1 MSDFSELN
9 EYLMPL
15 VVDVRRDR
23 IITAC
28 QNLANA
34 GFNQVQ
40 PDVDR
45 LLNMAN
51 DGEAP
56 EVLDDLHKLL
66 FNHLHDATLNLGF
79 IWSQDLDWTED
90 FNLLSDVLNALTLL
104 DNVEDYGEI
113 TRVLNDDLL
122 SNEEK
127 VVDIFELTLAKDMHR
142 LLERVDT
149 VASEALQGIAS
160 AITTP
165 FAEEDEV
172 PPTSELNY
180 VKERLVRYRDRLYKG
195 MAYEYIACGGALGVS
210 YESLLQLYND
220 PLGALIDVDKTVLT
234 QELIGF
240 ALISDVIDDL
250 LQDEVCKQ
258 LDIYI
263 DDKLALQ
270 PLGAI
275 VTGFFA

>member
-23 IITAC
+23 LITAC
-28 QNLANA
+28 QQMAAA

-40 PDVDR
+40 SDVDR

-56 EVLDDLHKLL
+56 DVIDDLHKLL
-66 FNHLHDATLNLGF
+66 FEHLYDVTLNLGF
-79 IWSQDLDWTED
+79 IWANDLDWVED
-90 FNLLSDVLNALTLL
+90 FNLVSDVLNALTLL
-104 DNVEDYGEI
+104 DNTEDYGDI
-113 TRVLNDDLL
+113 TRILNDELL

-127 VVDIFELTLAKDMHR
+127 AVEIFSQTLAKDMHV
-142 LLERVDT
+142 LLERVVT
-149 VASEALQGIAS
+149 VTDETLQGIAT

-165 FAEEDEV
+165 YADEEETTPGAELD
-172 PPTSELNY
+172 Y
-180 VKERLVRYRDRLYKG
+180 VKARLVKYREKLYQG
-195 MAYEYIACGGALGVS
+195 MAYQYIAAHGALGVT
-210 YESLLQLYND
+210 YDSLLQLYAN
-220 PLGALIDVDKTVLT
+220 PLGALIDHDLTILT

-240 ALISDVIDDL
+240 ALVSDTLDDL
-250 LQDEVCKQ
+250 LQDEICKQ
-258 LDIYI
+258 LDIYV
-263 DDKLALQ
+263 DDKLRLQ
-270 PLGAI
+270 DLGAI